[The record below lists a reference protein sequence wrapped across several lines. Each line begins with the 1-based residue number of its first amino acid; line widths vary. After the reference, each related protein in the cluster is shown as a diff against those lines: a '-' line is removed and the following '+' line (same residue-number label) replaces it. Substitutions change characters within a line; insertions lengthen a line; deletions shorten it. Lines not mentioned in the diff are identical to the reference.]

1 MIVKN
6 KKNNKIKTKKLKDK
20 KSTIKKIKKKK
31 KYSKKIKNYKKN
43 INFKK
48 YIGGFIE
55 APPKIPSHYSPTN
68 PTVSSEDVGDPYQRA
83 NNQLQTNNKNHAA
96 LNKTLNGQSQ
106 KISGGKKKLMRKY

>member
-20 KSTIKKIKKKK
+20 KSTI
-31 KYSKKIKNYKKN
+31 KKIKNYKKN

-106 KISGGKKKLMRKY
+106 KISGGKKKLIRKY